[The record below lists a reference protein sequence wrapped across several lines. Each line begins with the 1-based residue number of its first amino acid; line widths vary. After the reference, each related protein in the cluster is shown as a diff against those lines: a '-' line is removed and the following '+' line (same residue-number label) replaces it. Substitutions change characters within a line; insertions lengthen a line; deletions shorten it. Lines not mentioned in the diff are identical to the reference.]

1 MADFYTRSKEI
12 KNSYIIENESLHI
25 HSTMN
30 VGGVA
35 RYAAFPQTLEALC
48 SLVSLADDLC
58 VKKQIIGNG
67 SNVVFPDGTYDGV
80 IIFTKN
86 LKRIEK
92 EDNYITA
99 ECGVNLITLSN
110 YAKSNSLSGAEFLC
124 GIPGTVGGA
133 IYMNAGAYGHTIG
146 KLVSE
151 SLCYSQNKIVTL
163 TNEMQHF
170 KERHSALQNN
180 DAVLLQTKIKLDFDT
195 AEKISEKMNE
205 FSKRRIDSQPLNYP
219 SAGSV
224 FRSLN
229 SVPAW
234 SFIDKSGLRGFS
246 VGGAQVSEKH
256 AGFIV
261 NKGNATSDDIETL
274 VKIIQEKVY
283 GNFGI
288 KLETEI
294 IFIK

>member
-1 MADFYTRSKEI
+1 MTDFFTLSNEI
-12 KNSYIIENESLHI
+12 KNSYTRENEPLYI
-25 HSTMN
+25 HSTMK

-48 SLVSLADDLC
+48 SLVSLATNLG
-58 VKKQIIGNG
+58 VKNQIIGNG
-67 SNVVFPDGTYDGV
+67 SNVVFPDGIYNGI

-92 EDNYITA
+92 EDNYVTA

-110 YAKSNSLSGAEFLC
+110 YAKNNSLSGVEFLC

-133 IYMNAGAYGHTIG
+133 VYMNAGAYGHTIG
-146 KLVSE
+146 KLVCQSV
-151 SLCYSQNKIVTL
+151 CYSKNKIVTL
-163 TNEMQHF
+163 SNEMHDF
-170 KERHSALQNN
+170 KERYSVLQNEN
-180 DAVLLQTKIKLDFDT
+180 IVLLQTKIKLDFDT
-195 AEKISEKMNE
+195 SERIFEKMNVY
-205 FSKRRIDSQPLNYP
+205 SKKRIDSQPLNFP

-224 FRSLN
+224 FRS
-229 SVPAW
+229 SSGVPVW
-234 SFIDKSGLRGFS
+234 SLIDKSGLRGFS

-256 AGFIV
+256 AGFII
-261 NKGNATSDDIETL
+261 NKDNATSNDIETL

-283 GNFGI
+283 SNFGI
-288 KLETEI
+288 KLKTEI